1 MQKNVQKKASGSKFG
16 ALGCVLDGLGRAR
29 GVPRASQ
36 ERPKTVPRFPEGWF
50 PRALWRS
57 WALLGTFLLFFAI
70 LFEFCMIFHRFL
82 FEFWSILRRF
92 LTESASNQSSQ
103 SKPKQAKASRSKPK
117 EAKASKSQL
126 ELKFKISST
135 LDPACFC
142 QAQSS
147 VELILN
153 LNSSWLLLALASFG
167 LLLLAF
173 AWGCLPL
180 LAWKIL
186 QRLVL
191 LRVAGGG
198 YTSLAKPPQT
208 PPP

>member
-1 MQKNVQKKASGSKFG
+1 MPKATWKKDAKKCAKKSFG
-16 ALGCVLDGLGRAR
+16 LEIWCSWLCFRRPGARPGRPKS
-29 GVPRASQ
+29 VPRAAQ
-36 ERPKTVPRFPEGWF
+36 DGPKSCGSLGP
-50 PRALWRS
+50 
-57 WALLGTFLLFFAI
+57 ALLGTFLLFFAI
-70 LFEFCMIFHRFL
+70 LFEFWMIFHRFL
-82 FEFWSILRRF
+82 LEFWLLLRRF

-173 AWGCLPL
+173 A
-180 LAWKIL
+180 
-186 QRLVL
+186 
-191 LRVAGGG
+191 
-198 YTSLAKPPQT
+198 
-208 PPP
+208 